1 MAIEKNIKYEDEK
14 KQKRIGNYLKQQ
26 WGILDKPKNKK
37 ISYKPNTVSNGHDPY
52 PNVIPIG
59 PIPHEKPWWIEDDE
73 EAREGIF
80 SHLAQMGETELR
92 ELYGGYLVPKG
103 YREKDIMEMPMKEL
117 EYLFNQ
123 VMGT

>member
-1 MAIEKNIKYEDEK
+1 MAVEKSITEK
-14 KQKRIGNYLKQQ
+14 KLKRIGNYLKQQ

>member
-1 MAIEKNIKYEDEK
+1 MAIENNITEK
-14 KQKRIGNYLKQQ
+14 KLKRIGNYLKQQ

-37 ISYKPNTVSNGHDPY
+37 ISNGHDPY

>member
-1 MAIEKNIKYEDEK
+1 MAVEKSITEK
-14 KQKRIGNYLKQQ
+14 KLKRIGNYLKQQ

-59 PIPHEKPWWIEDDE
+59 PIPHERPWWLEDDE
-73 EAREGIF
+73 EAKEGIF
-80 SHLAQMGETELR
+80 SHLAQMSETELTELR

-103 YREKDIMEMPMKEL
+103 YREQDIMEMPIKEL

>member
-1 MAIEKNIKYEDEK
+1 MAIENNITEK
-14 KQKRIGNYLKQQ
+14 KLKRIGNYLKQQ

-92 ELYGGYLVPKG
+92 ELYGGYLVPFGFK
-103 YREKDIMEMPMKEL
+103 ENEIMQMPMKEL
-117 EYLFNQ
+117 EYLFNK

>member
-1 MAIEKNIKYEDEK
+1 MAVEKSITEK
-14 KQKRIGNYLKQQ
+14 KLKRIGNYLKQQ

-59 PIPHEKPWWIEDDE
+59 PIPHERPWWLEDDE
-73 EAREGIF
+73 EAKEGIF
-80 SHLAQMGETELR
+80 SHLAQMSETELR

-103 YREKDIMEMPMKEL
+103 YREQDIMEMPMKEL

>member
-1 MAIEKNIKYEDEK
+1 MAEPEH
-14 KQKRIGNYLKQQ
+14 KRFA
-26 WGILDKPKNKK
+26 
-37 ISYKPNTVSNGHDPY
+37 YKPNTVSNGHDPY

>member
-1 MAIEKNIKYEDEK
+1 MAIENNITEK
-14 KQKRIGNYLKQQ
+14 KQKRIANYLKQQ

>member
-1 MAIEKNIKYEDEK
+1 MAVEKSITEK
-14 KQKRIGNYLKQQ
+14 KLKRIGNYLKQQ

-52 PNVIPIG
+52 PNVILIG
-59 PIPHEKPWWIEDDE
+59 PIPHERPWWLEDDE
-73 EAREGIF
+73 EAKEGIF
-80 SHLAQMGETELR
+80 SHLAQMSETELR

-103 YREKDIMEMPMKEL
+103 YREQDIMEMPIKEL

>member
-1 MAIEKNIKYEDEK
+1 MAVEKSITEK
-14 KQKRIGNYLKQQ
+14 KLKRIGNYLKQQ

-59 PIPHEKPWWIEDDE
+59 PIPHERPWWLEDDE
-73 EAREGIF
+73 EAKEGIF
-80 SHLAQMGETELR
+80 SHLAQMSETELR

-103 YREKDIMEMPMKEL
+103 YREQDIMEMPIKEL

>member
-1 MAIEKNIKYEDEK
+1 MAVEKSITEK
-14 KQKRIGNYLKQQ
+14 KLKRIGNYLKQQ

-59 PIPHEKPWWIEDDE
+59 PIPHERPWWLEDDE
-73 EAREGIF
+73 EAKEGIF
-80 SHLAQMGETELR
+80 SHLAQMSETQLR

-103 YREKDIMEMPMKEL
+103 YREQDIMEMPIKEL

>member
-1 MAIEKNIKYEDEK
+1 MAIENNITEK
-14 KQKRIGNYLKQQ
+14 KLKRIGNYLKQQ

-59 PIPHEKPWWIEDDE
+59 PIPHEKPWGIEDDE

>member
-1 MAIEKNIKYEDEK
+1 MAIENNITEK
-14 KQKRIGNYLKQQ
+14 KLKRIGNYLKQQ

-37 ISYKPNTVSNGHDPY
+37 ISYKPNTISNGHDPY

-59 PIPHEKPWWIEDDE
+59 PIPHERPWWLEDDE
-73 EAREGIF
+73 EAKEGIF
-80 SHLAQMGETELR
+80 SHLAQMSETELR

-103 YREKDIMEMPMKEL
+103 YREQDIMEMPIKEL

>member
-1 MAIEKNIKYEDEK
+1 MLPAELPINVTSVRVGLDDDRDVTDAETDEVA
-14 KQKRIGNYLKQQ
+14 G
-26 WGILDKPKNKK
+26 D
-37 ISYKPNTVSNGHDPY
+37 
-52 PNVIPIG
+52 
-59 PIPHEKPWWIEDDE
+59 EDDE

>member
-1 MAIEKNIKYEDEK
+1 MAIENNITEK
-14 KQKRIGNYLKQQ
+14 KLKRIGNYLKQQ

>member
-1 MAIEKNIKYEDEK
+1 MAIENNITEK
-14 KQKRIGNYLKQQ
+14 KLKRIGNYLKQQ

-103 YREKDIMEMPMKEL
+103 YREQDIMEMPMKEF

>member
-1 MAIEKNIKYEDEK
+1 MAIEKSTTEK
-14 KQKRIGNYLKQQ
+14 KQNRIGNYLKQQ

>member
-1 MAIEKNIKYEDEK
+1 MAVEKSITEK
-14 KQKRIGNYLKQQ
+14 KLKRIGNYLKQQ

-103 YREKDIMEMPMKEL
+103 YREQDIMEMPIKEL